1 MPDINES
8 FISGEIDLEDLT
20 SGGDGI
26 VYAESPTEAACIRQ
40 NLLRNGIAPYGV
52 DRDSSLPIFVMT
64 QRERDTVIASLRLW
78 QAMRG
83 KIADVLG
90 AAQANHLEIVAENDR
105 DGDDAALL
113 DSEIDDL
120 IEDRINA

>member
-64 QRERDTVIASLRLW
+64 QRERDTVIASLRLSKG
-78 QAMRG
+78 ANSIRERTMLAAAGVDHG
-83 KIADVLG
+83 KRT
-90 AAQANHLEIVAENDR
+90 QRPCTKDR
-105 DGDDAALL
+105 LL
-113 DSEIDDL
+113 
-120 IEDRINA
+120 RWKR